1 MTVPALSVIVP
12 TLNEERCIGQFLDRV
27 SAFLE
32 SHGEPWEIVVVD
44 DGSSDETV
52 ALVERSKRADARIQ
66 LFKQP
71 HRGKGAAVR
80 RGMLGARG
88 AWRLMTDAD
97 LSVSPDEWAAFF
109 DAAGKAD
116 AEVIV
121 GSREALGSRRIG
133 EPLARHLVGRVF
145 NWIVRLCVLPGLQDT
160 QCGFKLLRADAAQDV
175 FPHVTTDG
183 FAFDV
188 ELLFLARRAG
198 FRVREVGV
206 VWVCRKDSRVS
217 ISRGAAAFVDVLR
230 IQLNAWR
237 GSYRSLHERR
247 AVASTGNKDHAS

>member
-32 SHGEPWEIVVVD
+32 SHGESWEIVVVD
-44 DGSSDETV
+44 DGSSDGTV
-52 ALVERSKRADARIQ
+52 ALVERLKEMDPRIQ

-97 LSVSPDEWAAFF
+97 LSVSPDEWASFLGT
-109 DAAGKAD
+109 AANTG
-116 AEVIV
+116 AEVII
-121 GSREALGSRRIG
+121 GSREAAGARRIG
-133 EPLARHLVGRVF
+133 EPVSRHLVGRVF
-145 NWIVRLCVLPGLQDT
+145 NWIVQLCVLPGIHDT
-160 QCGFKLLRADAAQDV
+160 QCGFKLLRADAAQTV

-198 FRVREVGV
+198 FRLREVGV

-217 ISRGAAAFVDVLR
+217 IGRGAAAFVDVLR
-230 IQLNAWR
+230 IRLKDWR
-237 GSYRSLHERR
+237 GSYRSVHDRR
-247 AVASTGNKDHAS
+247 AVASTGHEDRAS

>member
-44 DGSSDETV
+44 DGSSDGTV
-52 ALVERSKRADARIQ
+52 ALVERSKRADSRIQ

-97 LSVSPDEWAAFF
+97 LSVSPDEWASFLG
-109 DAAGKAD
+109 AAANTG
-116 AEVIV
+116 AEVII
-121 GSREALGSRRIG
+121 GSREAAGARRIG
-133 EPLARHLVGRVF
+133 EPVSRHIVGRVF
-145 NWIVRLCVLPGLQDT
+145 NWIVQLCVLPGIHDT
-160 QCGFKLLRADAAQDV
+160 QCGFKLLRADAAQIV

-198 FRVREVGV
+198 FRAREVGV
-206 VWVCRKDSRVS
+206 VWVCRTESRVS

-230 IQLNAWR
+230 IRLNAWR
-237 GSYRSLHERR
+237 GVYAPFEVKHRIAPSGDKD
-247 AVASTGNKDHAS
+247 AAS